1 MLFRLIHIVA
11 FVLLAV
17 SSAHSQS
24 VTATDDST
32 RVAEIIY
39 NVTHTFDGSSIKN
52 TCNTESIIVEIGKQ
66 MLGIPYVGKTL
77 EVNPTE
83 QLVINLRQ
91 LDCTTFVENVLAIY
105 LTIKAGSC
113 SFDDFKSNLRRI
125 RYNGGVIAYEN
136 RLHYFTSW
144 IDNAEKQGIAN
155 ECHNVYKHFNGSQQL
170 NISFMTTNPALYPMM
185 NGNSEIP
192 QKIKATEKALTGRIQ
207 HYIPKRNLNN
217 PALKTLI
224 HNGDI
229 IVIVTNKP
237 GLDTSH
243 IGLAVWQK
251 GTLHLMNASSIHKKV
266 VVEPMTLYQYMQRHP
281 SQIGIRVVRIN

>member
-1 MLFRLIHIVA
+1 
-11 FVLLAV
+11 
-17 SSAHSQS
+17 
-24 VTATDDST
+24 
-32 RVAEIIY
+32 
-39 NVTHTFDGSSIKN
+39 
-52 TCNTESIIVEIGKQ
+52 
-66 MLGIPYVGKTL
+66 
-77 EVNPTE
+77 
-83 QLVINLRQ
+83 
-91 LDCTTFVENVLAIY
+91 
-105 LTIKAGSC
+105 
-113 SFDDFKSNLRRI
+113 
-125 RYNGGVIAYEN
+125 
-136 RLHYFTSW
+136 
-144 IDNAEKQGIAN
+144 
-155 ECHNVYKHFNGSQQL
+155 
-170 NISFMTTNPALYPMM
+170 MTTHPALYPMM
-185 NGNSEIP
+185 NGNSEIT

-207 HYIPKRNLNN
+207 HYIPQRNLNN

>member
-11 FVLLAV
+11 FVLLTV
-17 SSAHSQS
+17 GSARSQS
-24 VTATDDST
+24 VTVADDST
-32 RVAEIIY
+32 RIAEIIY
-39 NVTHTFDGSSIKN
+39 NVTHSSEGISFKKTGN
-52 TCNTESIIVEIGKQ
+52 AESMIVAIGKQ
-66 MLGIPYVGKTL
+66 LLGTPYVGKTL

-105 LTIKAGSC
+105 LTIKEGSS

-125 RYNGGVIAYEN
+125 RYSGRVIAYEN

-155 ECHNVYKHFNGSQQL
+155 EFHNAYKQFSGRQQL
-170 NISFMTTNPALYPMM
+170 NISFMTDHPALYPMM
-185 NGNSEIP
+185 NGNADVTK
-192 QKIKATEKALTGRIQ
+192 KIRATEKALTGRIQ
-207 HYIPKRNLNN
+207 RFIPKRNLNN

-224 HNGDI
+224 HDGDI